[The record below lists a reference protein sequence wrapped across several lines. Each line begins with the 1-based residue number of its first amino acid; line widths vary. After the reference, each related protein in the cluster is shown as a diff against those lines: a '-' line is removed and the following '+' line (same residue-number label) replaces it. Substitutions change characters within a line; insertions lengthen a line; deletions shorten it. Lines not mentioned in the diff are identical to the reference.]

1 VHLIAYK
8 MTNDSGFAP
17 NPFHGKLTLATCK
30 PGIRSSGN
38 RRIGDWVA
46 GFTSATLCGDT
57 VGSERLVYLMRV
69 DEILPIE
76 DYFLDP
82 RFEAKI
88 PQKGSSDKIHRA
100 GDNIYRAL
108 VRSPRDADDYEQI
121 PNDSHPPE
129 SKARDVSGRNV
140 LVAHAGNYFYFG
152 GNALPITVDVRPD
165 IPSGQSRFGQG
176 TNDPRRVQGFLDYVK
191 GKFDPSRADYP
202 AGMNGW
208 PHSSCDEAGLAPTLA
223 SAPLLRRYGR
233 GRATPRRVGCGR

>member
-1 VHLIAYK
+1 MHLIAYK

-88 PQKGSSDKIHRA
+88 PKKAHRTRFTELGTTFTEPLSGRLA
-100 GDNIYRAL
+100 MRTTTS
-108 VRSPRDADDYEQI
+108 RSPTTAIR
-121 PNDSHPPE
+121 
-129 SKARDVSGRNV
+129 RN
-140 LVAHAGNYFYFG
+140 LR
-152 GNALPITVDVRPD
+152 L
-165 IPSGQSRFGQG
+165 G
-176 TNDPRRVQGFLDYVK
+176 T
-191 GKFDPSRADYP
+191 
-202 AGMNGW
+202 
-208 PHSSCDEAGLAPTLA
+208 
-223 SAPLLRRYGR
+223 
-233 GRATPRRVGCGR
+233 